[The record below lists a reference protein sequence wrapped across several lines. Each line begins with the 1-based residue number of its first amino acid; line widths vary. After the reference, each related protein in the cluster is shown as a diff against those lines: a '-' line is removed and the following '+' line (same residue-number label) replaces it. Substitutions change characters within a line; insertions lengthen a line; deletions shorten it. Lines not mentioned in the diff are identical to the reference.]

1 MPALETQE
9 DLTSAVAS
17 FMTLRPEG
25 RAYVDDPYP
34 LFARLLTEA
43 PAHKTSLGPWLVT
56 RHADIDRLGRRD
68 LLSRQAVEQRFQ
80 GLSEDSPMVRL
91 TAAALNFHNP
101 PDHTR
106 LRSLVSKGFTPR
118 GVTAWRPMI
127 TALVDD
133 LLAGIAGRDEIDV
146 LGDFAIAVPMQV
158 ICQLLGIPYEFH
170 ESSMRYVDALV
181 RMLEPGPKSPELWQE
196 ADSIAAQTYDEVA
209 GYVAERSR
217 HLGDDVLS
225 GLITASEGDDRLTR
239 DEIIGQVL
247 NLHIA
252 GYETTANLIANT
264 VLTLLRNPDQL
275 ALLQSDPSLIT
286 GAVEEGL
293 RYESPAR
300 TVLASPAERDIELES
315 ATIPAGDSVI
325 LVVAAANR
333 DPAIFDDPGRF
344 DITRSPNPHIAFSSG
359 YHFCLGAH
367 LARLESQIAIGAL
380 LQRFPAMSLATDDV
394 RWRASWTL
402 RALERLPV
410 RL

>member
-1 MPALETQE
+1 VTTIETQD
-9 DLTSAVAS
+9 DLASAVAS

-25 RAYVDDPYP
+25 RRYVDDPYP
-34 LFARLLTEA
+34 LFGRLLTEA

-68 LLSRQAVEQRFQ
+68 LLSRVAIEQRFQ
-80 GLSEDSPMVRL
+80 GLSGDSPMVRL

-118 GVTAWRPMI
+118 GVTAWRPMV
-127 TALVDD
+127 TALVED
-133 LLAGIAGRDEIDV
+133 LLAGIEGRDEIDV
-146 LGDFAIAVPMQV
+146 LADFAISVPMQV
-158 ICQLLGIPYEFH
+158 ICQLLGIPEEFH
-170 ESSMRYVDALV
+170 ESSIRYVDALV
-181 RMLEPGPKSPELWQE
+181 AMFEPGPKSPELWQE
-196 ADSIAAQTYDEVA
+196 ADAIAAQTYDQVA

-252 GYETTANLIANT
+252 GFETTANLIANT

-275 ALLQSDPSLIT
+275 ALLQASPALIG

-300 TVLASPAERDIELES
+300 TVMAAPAERDIELES
-315 ATIPAGDSVI
+315 VTIPAGDPVI

-333 DPAIFDDPGRF
+333 DPAVFDDPGRF
-344 DITRSPNPHIAFSSG
+344 DIQRSPNPHIAFSSG

-367 LARLESQIAIGAL
+367 LARLEAQIALGAL
-380 LQRFPAMSLATDDV
+380 IQRFPQMSLATGEV
-394 RWRASWTL
+394 QWRPSWTL